1 MEQSVYGG
9 CANKMQFNLVGSD
22 NVTIARQA
30 LAAYDLP
37 GYELVFLRHSDNV
50 TFRAEK
56 PGSEPYLLRI
66 HIPITTAMGTHGT
79 DPAMI
84 QSELLWL
91 EALNQDTDLVLQKP
105 ARNKAGELVTRISVV
120 GTETHVNCT
129 LLSWL
134 PGQPYQRDLESESN
148 CQPDRSLVSEIAS
161 ARQPVEGSR
170 MLHSPLAGLCLF

>member
-84 QSELLWL
+84 PVPYHNTVVEIRPVTSESL
-91 EALNQDTDLVLQKP
+91 EAIFMPNDPLRQVNLQQIFP
-105 ARNKAGELVTRISVV
+105 TYLGY
-120 GTETHVNCT
+120 
-129 LLSWL
+129 
-134 PGQPYQRDLESESN
+134 PGR
-148 CQPDRSLVSEIAS
+148 
-161 ARQPVEGSR
+161 RQTV
-170 MLHSPLAGLCLF
+170 A